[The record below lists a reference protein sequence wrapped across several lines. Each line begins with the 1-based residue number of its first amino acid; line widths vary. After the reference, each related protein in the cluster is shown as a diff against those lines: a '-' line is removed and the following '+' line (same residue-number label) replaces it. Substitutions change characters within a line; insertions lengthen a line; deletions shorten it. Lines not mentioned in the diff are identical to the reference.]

1 MDITSPRTSPRKTS
15 LSSAGIGLAAL
26 FGAAGLFWHNGIE
39 YAALAVFAAIIV
51 FSAIQTARNLA
62 DLRKVFY
69 LPLVF
74 FVLGLLNLTC
84 FHIALANPI
93 YDRIAGL
100 GLLVLPLVGTLLMP
114 PRLGKKVEMIRWLL
128 FLPVS
133 IILAGLAVFLCDS
146 KPSLPVANLD
156 TDTGKIV
163 AYLDKG
169 EQFSAGAETI
179 SLVKEEPLMPGLVKS
194 TFLHSIYAEYG
205 FDIDRIE
212 GSTIIYRD
220 GYGPEV
226 LRLADFA
233 KEPASKTR

>member
-1 MDITSPRTSPRKTS
+1 MNIASPRKTS

-39 YAALAVFAAIIV
+39 YVALAAFVAIITY
-51 FSAIQTARNLA
+51 SAVQVTRNLG

-84 FHIALANPI
+84 FHIALANPT

-100 GLLVLPLVGTLLMP
+100 GLLVLPVFGALLMP
-114 PRLGKKVEMIRWLL
+114 PRMGKRAEMIRWLL
-128 FLPVS
+128 LLPVS
-133 IILAGLAVFLCDS
+133 LILAGLAIFLCDS
-146 KPSLPVANLD
+146 QPSLPIASLSS
-156 TDTGKIV
+156 DTGKIV
-163 AYLDKG
+163 AYLDQG
-169 EQFSAGAETI
+169 GYFSAGSETI
-179 SLVKEEPLMPGLVKS
+179 SLVKEKPLLPGLVKS
-194 TFLHSIYAEYG
+194 TFLHSVWAEYG
-205 FDIDRIE
+205 FDIEKIE
-212 GSTIIYRD
+212 GATIVYRD

-226 LRLADFA
+226 LRLADYA

>member
-1 MDITSPRTSPRKTS
+1 MNLASPRKTS

-39 YAALAVFAAIIV
+39 YVVLAVFAAIIV
-51 FSAIQTARNLA
+51 YSAVQVTRNLG

-100 GLLVLPLVGTLLMP
+100 GLLILPLISALMMP
-114 PRLGKKVEMIRWLL
+114 PKLGQKIEKFRWLL
-128 FLPVS
+128 FLPVPVF
-133 IILAGLAVFLCDS
+133 LAGLAIFLSDS
-146 KPSLPVANLD
+146 QPSLPIASLSS
-156 TDTGKIV
+156 DTGKIV
-163 AYLDKG
+163 AYLDQG
-169 EQFSAGAETI
+169 GYFSAGSETI
-179 SLVKEEPLMPGLVKS
+179 SLVKEKPLLPGLVKS

-205 FDIDRIE
+205 FHIDRIKS
-212 GSTIIYRD
+212 STISYDD
-220 GYGPEV
+220 GNGPEV

>member
-1 MDITSPRTSPRKTS
+1 MNIASPRKTS
-15 LSSAGIGLAAL
+15 LSSAGIGLAAV

-39 YAALAVFAAIIV
+39 YVVLAVFAALIV
-51 FSAIQTARNLA
+51 YSAVQVARNLR

-84 FHIALANPI
+84 FHIALANPA

-100 GLLVLPLVGTLLMP
+100 GLLVLPLIGTLLMP
-114 PRLGKKVEMIRWLL
+114 PSMGKIAEMIRWLL
-128 FLPVS
+128 LLPVS
-133 IILAGLAVFLCDS
+133 LILAGLAIFLCDS
-146 KPSLPVANLD
+146 QPSLPIASLG
-156 TDTGKIV
+156 TKTGTIV
-163 AYLDKG
+163 AYLDRG
-169 EQFSAGAETI
+169 THSMEETI
-179 SLVKEEPLMPGLVKS
+179 TLVKEEPLAPGLVKS
-194 TFLHSIYAEYG
+194 TFLHSVWGEYG
-205 FDIDRIE
+205 FDIEDIQS
-212 GSTIIYRD
+212 STVVYRND